1 MIKSIIQCR
10 MSSKRFPGK
19 VLAPFLGKPILSHI
33 VDRIKEANF
42 SSSIVLATSDEKSDD
57 PLEIYAKRLG
67 IAVIRG
73 SREDVV
79 GRFASALKKHKCKA
93 FFRICGDSPLLIS
106 PLFKHAISI
115 YKKGNYDLVSNVFP
129 RTFPRGMS
137 IELINTKFFLE
148 NEKKITTNDDREH
161 VTKYFYKNAKKF
173 RIHNIKSKRLIKPNL
188 KLAIDKVQDIK
199 KVESWYLKIG
209 EEYKKLF
216 PIKLSK

>member
-10 MSSKRFPGK
+10 MSSNRFPGK

-33 VDRIKEANF
+33 VDRVREANF
-42 SSSIVLATSDEKSDD
+42 SSSILLATSDDKTDD
-57 PLEIYAKRLG
+57 PLEIYAKSLG

-73 SREDVV
+73 SRDDVV
-79 GRFASALKKHKCKA
+79 GRFVLALKKHKCKA
-93 FFRICGDSPLLIS
+93 FFRICGDSPLVFP

-115 YKKGNYDLVSNVFP
+115 YKRGTYDLISNVFP
-129 RTFPRGMS
+129 RTFPQGMS
-137 IELINTKFFLE
+137 VELINTKFFLE
-148 NEKKITTNDDREH
+148 NEKKIFTKNDREH